1 MNVERRHVRALQTS
15 ILLSAVLIV
24 LVLGTEYLRDARMIS
39 NTDRSQIWLLI
50 ANIVAVLGLQ
60 AFSGNTGKMTISHV
74 GFIAIG
80 AYVSSLFT
88 INPIMKRT
96 VLQGLPD
103 WLYAT
108 NLDVA
113 WALLIAVVAAGM
125 AAWLLGYIIVRL
137 SFDGVVISTFALLLI
152 VQSIILA
159 AKGWTNGLTSI
170 FGMPKFSDPWTVLTV
185 GVATVFVCA
194 FFKESRI
201 GLQTRAARDDQ
212 AAAEAMGVNSKRVTH
227 IAWIISAMV
236 GAAAGVLLA
245 HIIGAAGPRT
255 FYIVMTIELIA
266 MLVLGGQR
274 SVTGSFLG
282 ALLVTGTI
290 IIVRKAEGGFTLG
303 SLEIP
308 TVFGATQL
316 VLSFAILGI
325 LYIRPGG
332 LAGLR
337 EFVVSRLLPAFKAVA
352 SPPKPASKTS
362 ETAQLSLD
370 NLSKDFGGLRALA
383 ETSFSVQAGEIL
395 GLIGPNGAGK
405 TTLINTVMG
414 TYFATSGK
422 LHLNAEEATLWPAS
436 RLARRGIGR
445 TFQQIKLAGSLTVLE
460 NVMVPLSTTAP
471 LGADLEARALG
482 WLKTLKIDHLA
493 TSFPSALP
501 YGDQR
506 RVEIA
511 RALALQPAFLL
522 LDEPAAGMNHDETDD
537 LRRVLT
543 HIRDELGLGI
553 IIVEHDLN
561 LILSL
566 CDKVVVLDR
575 GLMIAA
581 GTPAEVRSD
590 PAVIKAYI
598 GTADQGGEGAAH
610 A

>member
-15 ILLSAVLIV
+15 IVLSAVLIV
-24 LVLGTEYLRDARMIS
+24 LVLGTEYLRGERLIS
-39 NTDRSQIWLLI
+39 NTDRSQIWLLVV
-50 ANIVAVLGLQ
+50 NIVAVLGLQ

-74 GFIAIG
+74 GFLAMG

-88 INPIMKRT
+88 INPVMKKT

-108 NLDVA
+108 NLDVV
-113 WALLIAVVAAGM
+113 WALLIAVVAAG
-125 AAWLLGYIIVRL
+125 AVAWILGYIIVRL

-152 VQSIILA
+152 VQSVILA
-159 AKGWTNGLTSI
+159 AKGWTNGITSI
-170 FGMPKFSDPWTVLTV
+170 FGMPKFSDPWIILIV
-185 GVATVFVCA
+185 GIVTVFVCA
-194 FFKESRI
+194 FFKESRV
-201 GLQTRAARDDQ
+201 GLQTRATRDDK

-236 GAAAGVLLA
+236 GAAAGALLA
-245 HIIGAAGPRT
+245 HVIGAAGPRT
-255 FYIVMTIELIA
+255 FYIVFTIELIA

-274 SVTGSFLG
+274 SVTGGFAG
-282 ALLVTGTI
+282 AMLVTGII

-303 SLEIP
+303 SLEMPPI
-308 TVFGATQL
+308 FGATQL

-332 LAGLR
+332 MTGLR
-337 EFVVSRLLPAFKAVA
+337 EVVLTRLLPPVKAL
-352 SPPKPASKTS
+352 TS
-362 ETAQLSLD
+362 APRTKGKGGQLSLEG
-370 NLSKDFGGLRALA
+370 LSKAFGGLRALA
-383 ETSFSVQAGEIL
+383 ETSFTIRSGEIL

-414 TYFATSGK
+414 TYFATAGT
-422 LHLNAEEATLWPAS
+422 LRLNDEEATLWPAS

-445 TFQQIKLAGSLTVLE
+445 TFQQIKLADSLTVLE
-460 NVMVPLSTTAP
+460 NVMVPVSTTSP
-471 LGADLEARALG
+471 LGTDLEARALG
-482 WLKTLKIDHLA
+482 WLETLKIDHLA
-493 TSFPSALP
+493 NSFPGALP

-511 RALALQPAFLL
+511 RALALEPAFLL

-537 LRRVLT
+537 LRRLLT
-543 HIRDELGLGI
+543 EIREELNVGI

-566 CDKVVVLDR
+566 CDRVVVLDR
-575 GLMIAA
+575 GMMISS

-598 GTADQGGEGAAH
+598 GTSQAGGEEAAP
-610 A
+610 